1 MLIGQLF
8 LVTAVAK
15 VISAF
20 QPVRRPA
27 SRPREADG
35 ETDG

>member
-15 VISAF
+15 VINAF
-20 QPVRRPA
+20 QPIRLPA
-27 SRPREADG
+27 SRQRDSGG
-35 ETDG
+35 ENGR

>member
-15 VISAF
+15 VMGSW
-20 QPVRRPA
+20 QLGRDRGRP
-27 SRPREADG
+27 PT
-35 ETDG
+35 ETHSY

>member
-20 QPVRRPA
+20 QPVRLSA
-27 SRPREADG
+27 SRPREANG
-35 ETDG
+35 EPDQ